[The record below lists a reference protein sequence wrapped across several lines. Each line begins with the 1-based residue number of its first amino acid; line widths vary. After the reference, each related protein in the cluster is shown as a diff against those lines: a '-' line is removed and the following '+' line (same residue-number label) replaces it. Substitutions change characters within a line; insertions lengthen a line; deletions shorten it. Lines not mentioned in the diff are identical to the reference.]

1 MFPKQPYMDFKMKR
15 ETVEE
20 FLKRGGKIKRLEE
33 TVNGLGSEFKIY
45 SARETANKVGRSH
58 GHSVVRDWAVREGI
72 IL

>member
-1 MFPKQPYMDFKMKR
+1 MKR

-20 FLKRGGKIKRLEE
+20 FLKRGGKIEHLEE
-33 TVNGLGSEFKIY
+33 TLNGLGSEFKVY
-45 SARETANKVGRSH
+45 AARETTNKITRAS